1 MCLNLTWH
9 CNLLPKSHA
18 TWSASNRIS
27 FQILDHTFEI
37 YRSYSRIPLLFCL
50 VYLYSHPS
58 HSRTNRT
65 PTEMPSQKHFFF
77 HIPLKLKLY
86 LKIWR
91 LLQQKEHFCLHNNR
105 YNVYNCW
112 IVCLISLLANF
123 YKLIF
128 SRFFF
133 NVYVRREALKK
144 DRNKGANLSLRC
156 YKPGRNVLQTVQTKP
171 FQL

>member
-1 MCLNLTWH
+1 MSLKAFCFLFILTMVRFLDVVIKMCLNLTWY

-27 FQILDHTFEI
+27 FQTLDHTFEI

-86 LKIWR
+86 LKIWPF
-91 LLQQKEHFCLHNNR
+91 LQQKEHFCLHNNR

-123 YKLIF
+123 YKLFF
-128 SRFFF
+128 SRFFSF
-133 NVYVRREALKK
+133 CRLCCISAL
-144 DRNKGANLSLRC
+144 DS
-156 YKPGRNVLQTVQTKP
+156 
-171 FQL
+171 FI